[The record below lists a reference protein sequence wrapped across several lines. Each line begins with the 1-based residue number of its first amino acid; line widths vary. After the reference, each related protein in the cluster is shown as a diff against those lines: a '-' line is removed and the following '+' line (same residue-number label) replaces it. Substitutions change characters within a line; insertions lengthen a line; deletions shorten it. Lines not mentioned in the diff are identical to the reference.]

1 MHACELIIAGDPRIG
16 KVPGRGELRDRGRRR
31 RLNLFPMTL
40 WLSSGQARVYKPAP
54 KGPAPSS
61 FVQPDDHSS
70 TRLHTQ
76 SPSSCRDMRGRMIK
90 IFQIVGNA
98 GFMMKSLDER

>member
-16 KVPGRGELRDRGRRR
+16 KVPERGELRDRGRRR

-70 TRLHTQ
+70 TRLHDTITLKLSRHARPYDQ
-76 SPSSCRDMRGRMIK
+76 NIPDRWECR
-90 IFQIVGNA
+90 FY
-98 GFMMKSLDER
+98 DEISG